1 MCMHMDNN
9 SKRKHATMCNLLCYL
24 RPCLPVFTGPNN
36 TLCAV
41 TVCRVTLEQLYSV
54 LLQST
59 KTHFKSNG
67 SYKVL

>member
-1 MCMHMDNN
+1 
-9 SKRKHATMCNLLCYL
+9 MCNLLYYL

-41 TVCRVTLEQLYSV
+41 TVCRVTLEQLHSV

-67 SYKVL
+67 SYNVYTLACAHRYNYAVYY